1 MRATRYDDGPSF
13 CRGHP
18 MRPSIRVSSLAF
30 IASLTLAG
38 CAGTTTTA
46 TAPAGPPVPQMTNT
60 MPSGLQYADTE
71 PGKGRSPRRGQVA
84 VVHYTGWLYVDGA
97 RGKKFD
103 SSLDKGRPF
112 EFRVG
117 QGDVIRGWD
126 EGVLTMKTGGKRTLI
141 IPPALGYGERGAGT
155 DIPPNATLIFDVE
168 LLSVK

>member
-1 MRATRYDDGPSF
+1 MRMMFRGMIAATG
-13 CRGHP
+13 
-18 MRPSIRVSSLAF
+18 VVTLLA
-30 IASLTLAG
+30 LAA
-38 CAGTTTTA
+38 CATTDTT
-46 TAPAGPPVPQMTNT
+46 PAGPPVPAMTT
-60 MPSGLQYADTE
+60 TTPSGLQYADTV
-71 PGKGRSPRRGQVA
+71 PGTGRAPRRGQTA

-103 SSLDKGRPF
+103 SSVDKGKPL

-141 IPPALGYGERGAGT
+141 IPPALGYGERGSGA

-168 LLSVK
+168 LIAVK

>member
-1 MRATRYDDGPSF
+1 ML
-13 CRGHP
+13 
-18 MRPSIRVSSLAF
+18 SLAR
-30 IASLTLAG
+30 AAVVLSCALVVAG
-38 CAGTTTTA
+38 CAGTGD
-46 TAPAGPPVPQMTNT
+46 APVVQPVPQPTAT
-60 MPSGLQYADTE
+60 LGLQYADTQ
-71 PGKGRSPRRGQVA
+71 PGTGRSPRRGQTA

-103 SSLDKGRPF
+103 SSVDKGKPF

-126 EGVLTMKTGGKRTLI
+126 EGVLTMKTGGKRTLV

-168 LLSVK
+168 LIAVK